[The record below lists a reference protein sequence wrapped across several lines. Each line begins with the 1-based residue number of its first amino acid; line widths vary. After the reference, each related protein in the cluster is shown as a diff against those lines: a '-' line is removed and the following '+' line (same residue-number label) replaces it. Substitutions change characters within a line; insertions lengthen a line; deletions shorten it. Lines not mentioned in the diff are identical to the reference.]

1 MAVAR
6 VALVAA
12 LLLTAPVLLLN
23 SADAV
28 SSGTQS
34 AKVSAST
41 RVAGTLALK
50 ADDNEAV
57 AAKVA
62 MMFMTRFHY
71 RPKPLD
77 AAFSSEVFDRLI
89 ENLDPQHTYFTRADI
104 SRLAPLRPSL
114 GSALDSANL
123 TPALEPVNLYL
134 NRVLEEAGYGQS
146 LLVAG
151 FDFSASESEMIDRK
165 AQPWPESTDELHEL
179 WRQRV
184 KDDWLR
190 LKLAGKDDPGIR
202 QTLARRYKNLES
214 RVAKTTSEDA
224 LQLFMTA
231 YAQSTDPHTDYFAP
245 KAASQFNTA
254 MSLTL
259 DGIGAYLRAHD
270 EYTVVTELVPGSPA
284 EKSGQVHVGDRLT
297 GIGQGSSG
305 PMTDVI
311 GWRTDDVAALVR
323 GKAGTAVRVELTPEE
338 RMGDAAP
345 KTVTLTR
352 RRVTIEDQA
361 ARQAVIDLGAPGQSR
376 KIGVITVP
384 SFYEDF
390 EGKRTGDP
398 QYRSVTRDVS
408 AMLAAFSKSNVDGVV
423 IDMRNNGGG
432 SLTEAAGMV
441 GLFAGPGP
449 VVQVRSANGDV
460 DVQRSAASAPVWRG
474 PVAVLVNHGSASAS
488 EIFAAALQDRGRALI
503 VGEQTF
509 GKGTVQNLVDLGDA
523 LGRGSD
529 GKLGELKMTIAQ
541 FYRVNGVSTQLKGV
555 VPDVVYPDTPDDLD
569 LGESMYKNALP
580 ASSIAAVRYVRD
592 DREVPHLAAL
602 LRSHQD
608 RVDASADWQLQQ
620 EQAAAYAAMAKRT
633 SVSLNLSERKAVR
646 DADIKRIADFA
657 ARRKALALA
666 EGRPA
671 DGDDAPTADDGL
683 VPTERAV
690 DAKRLGAT
698 KVLTD
703 AYVRETAQ
711 IVEDDAALLMTVAG
725 GHA

>member
-28 SSGTQS
+28 TSDTQS
-34 AKVSAST
+34 AEVSAST
-41 RVAGTLALK
+41 KVAGTLALK
-50 ADDNEAV
+50 ADDN
-57 AAKVA
+57 

-77 AAFSSEVFDRLI
+77 AAFSSEVFDRLV
-89 ENLDPQHTYFTRADI
+89 EDLDPQRTYFTQADV
-104 SRLAPLRPSL
+104 SHFSPLRPIL
-114 GSALDSANL
+114 GVAVDTGN
-123 TPALEPVNLYL
+123 LEPAFEPINLYL
-134 NRVLEEAGYGQS
+134 NRVLEGARYSQS
-146 LLVAG
+146 LLAAG
-151 FDFSASESEMIDRK
+151 FDFSANESEMIDRK
-165 AQPWPESTDELHEL
+165 AQPWPQSEDELHEL
-179 WRQRV
+179 WRQHT

-190 LKLAGKDDPGIR
+190 LKLAGKDDAGIR
-202 QTLARRYKNLES
+202 ETLSRRYKNLES
-214 RVAKTTSEDA
+214 RVGKTSSEDV

-231 YAQSTDPHTDYFAP
+231 YAQSTDPHTDYFAA

-254 MSLTL
+254 MSLSL

-270 EYTVVTELVPGSPA
+270 EYTVVTELVAGSPA
-284 EKSGQVHVGDRLT
+284 DKSGQVHIGDRLT
-297 GIGQGSSG
+297 GVGQGGSG
-305 PMTDVI
+305 PLTDVV

-323 GKAGTAVRVELTPEE
+323 GKAGTAVRLELMPDE
-338 RMGDAAP
+338 RKGDAAP
-345 KTVTLTR
+345 MTVTLTR
-352 RRVTIEDQA
+352 RRVTMDDQA
-361 ARQAVIDLGAPGQSR
+361 AKQTVIDLGTPGHPR
-376 KIGVITVP
+376 RIGVITVP

-390 EGKRTGDP
+390 DGKSKGDP
-398 QYRSVTRDVS
+398 HYRSVTRDVS
-408 AMLAAFSKSNVDGVV
+408 SMLSALSSSKVDGVV

-441 GLFAGPGP
+441 GLFTGSGP

-474 PVAVLVNHGSASAS
+474 PVAVLVNRGSASAS

-555 VPDVVYPDTPDDLD
+555 LPDVVYPDTPDDLD

-580 ASSIAAVRYVRD
+580 ASSIAAAQYVRD

-602 LRSHQD
+602 VRSHQD
-608 RVDASADWQLQQ
+608 RVAASADWQLQQ
-620 EQAAAYAAMAKRT
+620 EQASAYAAMAKRT

-646 DADIKRIADFA
+646 DADIKRIAGFA

-690 DAKRLGAT
+690 DTQRLGAT
-698 KVLTD
+698 KVSTD

-711 IVEDDAALLMTVAG
+711 IVEDDAALLMSVAG
-725 GHA
+725 GHV